1 MIIKS
6 RADLAREIKA
16 AAARRGVPLATVAA
30 RLGVVAPSISRTVN
44 RSDLTL
50 STLQKIADALDSDL
64 VIEITPREII
74 KDI

>member
-1 MIIKS
+1 MIIKC

-44 RSDLTL
+44 RSDITL
-50 STLQKIADALDSDL
+50 STLQKIADALDYDL